1 MLIQYDFNRK
11 TLENFLSSI
20 HPINKKS
27 RGNFAFTTKRV
38 ESPTRTI
45 FPSFDLPQQQEMS
58 NSPTPRLRPSY
69 ELTPIKFRLKP
80 RNFSPVQERWDYI
93 NLKGLSINL
102 KKRSKTPARFNSPGK
117 KIVTKLPFVK
127 WSK

>member
-20 HPINKKS
+20 HPINKKA
-27 RGNFAFTTKRV
+27 RVGFTHTFTRA
-38 ESPTRTI
+38 ESPNKPI
-45 FPSFDLPQQQEMS
+45 FPLFDKPLHQEYS
-58 NSPTPRLRPSY
+58 NSPTPCQKPSR
-69 ELTPIKFRLKP
+69 ELTPIKFRLQP
-80 RNFSPVQERWDYI
+80 RNFSPVQPKWDYI

-102 KKRSKTPARFNSPGK
+102 KKRSKTPVRFSSPGK

>member
-20 HPINKKS
+20 HPINKKTRGVFTNTFS
-27 RGNFAFTTKRV
+27 RAESPNKTIFPLLDLPLHQESF
-38 ESPTRTI
+38 ESPTPGQR
-45 FPSFDLPQQQEMS
+45 PSRG
-58 NSPTPRLRPSY
+58 PTPIR
-69 ELTPIKFRLKP
+69 FRLKA
-80 RNFSPVQERWDYI
+80 RNYSPVEPRLNFI

-102 KKRSKTPARFNSPGK
+102 KKKSKTPVRFNSPGK